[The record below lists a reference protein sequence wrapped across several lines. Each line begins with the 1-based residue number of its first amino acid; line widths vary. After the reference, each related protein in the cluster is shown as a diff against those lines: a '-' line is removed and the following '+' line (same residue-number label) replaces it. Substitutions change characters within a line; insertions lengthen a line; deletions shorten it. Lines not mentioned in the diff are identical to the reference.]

1 MSNSLRKK
9 IIIWFILTT
18 APLVIF
24 LFYSNYY
31 SMTVLHNQISNS
43 KSSVLY
49 TFVLQADR
57 AMKEASNYIYKYLD
71 KEQDIYLLKDYAK
84 DSDEYVLNK
93 VSITNKLTKDIGFYN
108 TIDAF
113 FVYSQKNQDLI
124 FAVQDTSMEITRVI
138 NQELPRFVQNISP
151 QQLKSWQVVQTT
163 AGFAIVKMVSVNE
176 DIYMGSWIN
185 VGTMMAPLQDNNGNV
200 DERYYIV
207 SDEGQILS
215 NDEWL
220 ISKSE
225 TLPKMM
231 AELADKSYQIIK
243 DKQNKQNYL
252 VIGSK
257 SEWVP
262 ISFVSVIA
270 EKSLLQNLPF
280 FQTALYF
287 IPIGSLLILSVYLLF
302 LRRAF
307 FVPMANLMNGMRK
320 IAQGD
325 LEIRLKES
333 RVDEFASLIGSFND
347 MISQI
352 KYLKIHVYEE
362 KLRAQTAEM
371 KHLQMQI
378 NPHFYLNTLNII
390 YYLAA
395 LKDYKTVQKMTMHL
409 AEYFRFIM
417 RNNRN
422 FISLEEEVK
431 HIRNYLEI
439 QQLRFPD
446 VLETSIQI
454 PDVYRSFE
462 IPALIIQ
469 PFVENAIIHG
479 FQKRGEK
486 FRIHITA
493 APDPIDPELYFDIH
507 IQDNG
512 VGFADEMLTY
522 LLSSEA
528 NMDVGDE
535 NHIGIWNVCRR
546 LKIVYNGQAR
556 IKLCN
561 GSDGGATVQMRFPLI
576 KESRNKGEDERV

>member
-1 MSNSLRKK
+1 MRTK
-9 IIIWFILTT
+9 IIVWFIGTT
-18 APLVIF
+18 TPLVIF

-49 TFVLQADR
+49 TFVSQADR

-71 KEQDIYLLKDYAK
+71 KEQDIYLLRDYAK
-84 DSDEYVLNK
+84 DSDEYVLNQ

-124 FAVQDTSMEITRVI
+124 FAVQDTSMEITRMI
-138 NQELPRFVQNISP
+138 NQEIPRFVQNISP
-151 QQLKSWQVVQTT
+151 EKLKNWQVVQTAT
-163 AGFAIVKMVSVNE
+163 GYAIVKIVSVNE

-185 VGTMMAPLQDNNGNV
+185 VGTMMAPLQDNKGNV

-231 AELADKSYQIIK
+231 VELADKSYQIMK
-243 DKQNKQNYL
+243 DTENKQNYL

-257 SEWVP
+257 SAWVP
-262 ISFVSVIA
+262 ISFISVIP
-270 EKSLLQNLPF
+270 EKSLLQNLPY

-307 FVPMANLMNGMRK
+307 FLPMTNLMNGMRK

-325 LEIRLKES
+325 LAFRLKES

-352 KYLKIHVYEE
+352 KHLKIHVYEE
-362 KLRAQTAEM
+362 KLRVQTAEM

-422 FISLEEEVK
+422 FITLEEEVR

-439 QQLRFPD
+439 QQMRFPD

-454 PDVYRSFE
+454 PDVYKTFE

-479 FQKRGEK
+479 FQKRGK
-486 FRIHITA
+486 MFRIHITV
-493 APDPIDPELYFDIH
+493 APDPVHPEQYFEVR

-512 VGFADEMLTY
+512 VGFREETLTY
-522 LLSSEA
+522 FMANDSSIDA
-528 NMDVGDE
+528 GDE
-535 NHIGIWNVCRR
+535 NHIGIWNVIRR
-546 LKIVYNGQAR
+546 LKIVYKGQAQ
-556 IKLCN
+556 IKLFN
-561 GSDGGATVQMRFPLI
+561 GSDGGATVQMRFPFI
-576 KESRNKGEDERV
+576 KESQNKGEDERV